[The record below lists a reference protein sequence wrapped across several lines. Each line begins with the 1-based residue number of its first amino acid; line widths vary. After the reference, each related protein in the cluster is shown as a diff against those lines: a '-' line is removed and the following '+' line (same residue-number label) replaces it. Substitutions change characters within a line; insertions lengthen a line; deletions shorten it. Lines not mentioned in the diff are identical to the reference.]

1 MCVRQAART
10 SALHPRSRVI
20 SRDLDVMRGANRH
33 DFEGAGEGRIGTDVT
48 PRPTALYQREY
59 YFSEMLRHPGFI
71 PRRPQAHVQSSL
83 A

>member
-1 MCVRQAART
+1 MRLSSSQDLCAAP
-10 SALHPRSRVI
+10 AI
-20 SRDLDVMRGANRH
+20 SRDLPQSQCHMRGAKRH
-33 DFEGAGEGRIGTDVT
+33 NFEGAGEGRIGTGVT

-71 PRRPQAHVQSSL
+71 PRRPQAHVQSSM